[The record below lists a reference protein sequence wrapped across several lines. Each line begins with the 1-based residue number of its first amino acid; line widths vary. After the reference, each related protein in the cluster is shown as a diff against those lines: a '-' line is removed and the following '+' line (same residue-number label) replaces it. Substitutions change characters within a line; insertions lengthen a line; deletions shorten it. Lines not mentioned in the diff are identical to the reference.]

1 MKRTHE
7 MRSRA
12 KRTRVRKRAA
22 VIGGA
27 ALLLV
32 GVVTLCFTRLAS
44 TEEASGRSGARLT
57 DRTRVCMLQD
67 TVQGRAGL
75 EYEYQGKK
83 YYLCCGGCLAAF
95 KGDAEQY
102 STAVDP
108 VTGAKVDKATA
119 PIYAYQ
125 GRAYF
130 FASEESLS
138 KFTQDPQRYVK
149 ASIHE

>member
-1 MKRTHE
+1 MKRMRE
-7 MRSRA
+7 MRSQVKG
-12 KRTRVRKRAA
+12 KRVMKRAVA
-22 VIGGA
+22 IRVA
-27 ALLLV
+27 TLLLT
-32 GVVTLCFTRLAS
+32 GVAFFLTRPAS
-44 TEEASGRSGARLT
+44 TEDAISRSGMRLA

-67 TVQGRAGL
+67 TVQTQAGL

-83 YYLCCGGCLAAF
+83 YYLCCSGCLAAF
-95 KGDAEQY
+95 KAGAEQY

-108 VTGAKVDKATA
+108 VTGVRVDKATA

-138 KFTQDPQRYVK
+138 QFAQDPQRYVQ
-149 ASIHE
+149 APVR